1 MPDGQELLQVFDLE
15 KHYPLGSA
23 LFARP
28 KHWVRAV
35 DGVSFSIRSGETLGL
50 VGESGSGKTTT
61 GRCILRLTE
70 PTSGRIVFDGVDLL
84 ALRPREMRAM
94 RRHLQVIFQDP
105 YASLDPRMTIGASVE
120 EPLIIHRVGSRPERK
135 VKVRALLEDVGLDP
149 GFASRY
155 PHEFSGG
162 QRQRVGIA
170 RALALQPK
178 FIVADEPVSALDV
191 SVQAQIVNL
200 LQVLQRRHG
209 LTYLFISHGMAV
221 VQHICTRV
229 GVMYLGKLVELGET
243 EALFERPLHPYT
255 QVLRSS
261 IPNPDPEAG
270 RERIRPQA
278 DPPATAERIPGCPF
292 HPRCPYV
299 MEECRV
305 QEPPLLEIRPGH
317 KVACF
322 LATSA

>member
-1 MPDGQELLQVFDLE
+1 
-15 KHYPLGSA
+15 
-23 LFARP
+23 
-28 KHWVRAV
+28 
-35 DGVSFSIRSGETLGL
+35 
-50 VGESGSGKTTT
+50 
-61 GRCILRLTE
+61 
-70 PTSGRIVFDGVDLL
+70 
-84 ALRPREMRAM
+84 
-94 RRHLQVIFQDP
+94 VIFQDP
-105 YASLDPRMTIGASVE
+105 YASLDPRMTIGASIE

-135 VKVRALLEDVGLDP
+135 GKVRALLEDVGLDP

-200 LQVLQRRHG
+200 LQDLQRRHG

-243 EALFERPLHPYT
+243 ESLFERPLHPYT

-278 DPPATAERIPGCPF
+278 DPPSTAERIPGCPF